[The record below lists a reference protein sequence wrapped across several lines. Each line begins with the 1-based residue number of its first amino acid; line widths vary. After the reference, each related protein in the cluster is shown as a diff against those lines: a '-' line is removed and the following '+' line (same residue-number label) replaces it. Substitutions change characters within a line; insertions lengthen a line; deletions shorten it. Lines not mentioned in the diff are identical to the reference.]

1 MFTVRTPE
9 EILNTP
15 HFTVKTKGSKIFRD
29 GVELDKGAALS
40 ARKIEEKIDLFEK
53 YAWYWSVY
61 PDRFVDLITPVN
73 SKFKLKF
80 F

>member
-15 HFTVKTKGSKIFRD
+15 HFTSTVKGSKIYRD

-40 ARKIEEKIDLFEK
+40 ARKIEEKIDLFQK

-61 PDRFVDLITPVN
+61 PDRLIIGA
-73 SKFKLKF
+73 
-80 F
+80 